1 MLLIGIGEDS
11 EGKFLRWFLKSLG
24 TSLGVPG
31 VLSQPP
37 VMIGF
42 FRRVILVTYGVHY
55 IAMQAV
61 SLVYFLA
68 RSVASNG
75 MCSSKGTR
83 LIQNFSYMSQ

>member
-61 SLVYFLA
+61 SLVYFFA

-75 MCSSKGTR
+75 MCR
-83 LIQNFSYMSQ
+83 LFMGPNRYFY